1 MTQKSSEAQG
11 RGRRL
16 AIIGAGP
23 IGVECALRA
32 LDEGFAVT
40 LYEATSPGAHVRT
53 WSHVTFFSP
62 WSLNRSARGVAALEA
77 GGVELAPDEDFPTG
91 AEYLDAYL
99 EPLVEELKRDANFQL
114 RDRTRVLGVSR
125 VRALKGDLLADPQR
139 ARRPF
144 LLRVSGPEGERFDE
158 VDVLIDASGVLAN
171 PNRLGPGG
179 LAAIGE
185 DALNGEVMRRIP
197 DVEAQH
203 DALAG
208 KRVLVVGHGHSA
220 ATTLGALTELR
231 EHAPQTHITWAY
243 RADGEPFVEIEG
255 DTLPQRRRLSRLGN
269 AIARG
274 EVSGVEPVGGVFVER
289 ITREDSALRVHLA
302 DDHGRTREVE
312 VDRIIANVGYHPDT
326 SLTSELQVHLC
337 YASDGP
343 MKLAASLLASAGN
356 ADCLAQSS
364 AGPEVLKNPEPDFFV
379 LGNKSYGRNSNFLLK
394 IGLEQIDDVMTLL
407 TQKDD
412 DV

>member
-1 MTQKSSEAQG
+1 MSLKSSAEHQNI
-11 RGRRL
+11 RRL
-16 AIIGAGP
+16 AIVGAGP
-23 IGVECALRA
+23 IGVEFALRA
-32 LDEGFAVT
+32 LEEGFAVT
-40 LYEATSPGAHVRT
+40 LYEAKTPGAHVRT
-53 WSHVTFFSP
+53 WAHVTFFSP
-62 WSLNRSARGVAALEA
+62 WSLNRSARGEATLQAAD
-77 GGVELAPDEDFPTG
+77 VELAPDDDFPTG
-91 AEYLDAYL
+91 EQYINAYL
-99 EPLVEELKRDANFQL
+99 EPLVDALKRAPNFQL
-114 RDRTRVLGVSR
+114 LEHTRVLGVSR
-125 VRALKGDLLADPQR
+125 MRALKGDLLANPQR

-144 LLRVSGPEGERFDE
+144 LLRVAGPDGERFDE
-158 VDVLIDASGVLAN
+158 ADVLIDASGVLDN
-171 PNRLGPGG
+171 PNHLGPGG

-185 DALNGEVMRRIP
+185 EALNGEVIRAIP
-197 DVEAQH
+197 DVDAQR

-243 RADGEPFVEIEG
+243 RAEGEPFAEIEG
-255 DTLPQRRRLSRLGN
+255 DTLPQRLRLSRLGN

-274 EVSGVEPVGGVFVER
+274 EVSGVDPVSGVFVER
-289 ITREDSALRVHLA
+289 ITRADDGLHVELA
-302 DDHGRTREVE
+302 DAQGQKHEIE

-326 SLTSELQVHLC
+326 SLTRELQVHLC

-379 LGNKSYGRNSNFLLK
+379 LGNKSYGRNPNFLLK

-407 TQKDD
+407 TQKDG

>member
-62 WSLNRSARGVAALEA
+62 WSLNRSARGVAALKA
-77 GGVELAPDEDFPTG
+77 AGVELAPDEDFPTG

-179 LAAIGE
+179 LSAIGE

-197 DVEAQH
+197 DVAAQH

-255 DTLPQRRRLSRLGN
+255 DTLPQRLRLSRLGN

-379 LGNKSYGRNSNFLLK
+379 LGNKSYGRNPNFLLK

-407 TQKDD
+407 TQKEG